1 MKPKTLIPL
10 VVGLAVG
17 FFAIKMG
24 IDMVKKAKGSQEES
38 YKVVISAKS
47 MEAAQRITENMLTT
61 RQSSKSLIPRD
72 GFMDVESLVG
82 RVTKMPVAPGVPI
95 TKAMLAPPGAEP
107 GLAATIPSGYR
118 AASVKVNE
126 ESAVAGFI
134 MPGSRV
140 DVYSAE
146 RDQEGKCRLI
156 LSDVEVG
163 AVGQSMSQIGPD
175 GKVAKVAKSVTL
187 FLLPEQVQTL
197 NAAMAQSR
205 GNIRLAM
212 RGTEADPPESK
223 LAGLFKSLLSAPK
236 NATPAPTPEPAV
248 EPVKVARA
256 APAKHYHVVDVR
268 RGDEHQKL
276 VFEENG
282 TVRTFDGDKPLPPQ
296 FGGPVGTPAQG
307 DQHPI
312 VDEPEMEMPAE

>member
-24 IDMVKKAKGSQEES
+24 IDMVKKAKGNQEETFQ
-38 YKVVISAKS
+38 VVVSAKS
-47 MEAAQRITENMLTT
+47 IEAAQRITEVMLTT
-61 RQSSKSLIPRD
+61 RESSKSLIPRD
-72 GFMDVESLVG
+72 GFMDVDSLVG

-95 TKAMLAPPGAEP
+95 TKAMLAPPGSEP

-118 AASVKVNE
+118 AASVKVTE
-126 ESAVAGFI
+126 ESAVAGFV

-146 RDQEGKCRLI
+146 RDKEGKSRLI

-163 AVGQSMSQIGPD
+163 AVGQSMSQMGPD
-175 GKVAKVAKSVTL
+175 GKVAKVSKSITL

-212 RGTEADPPESK
+212 RGHEKDPAESK
-223 LAGLFKSLLSAPK
+223 LAGFFKNLMSS
-236 NATPAPTPEPAV
+236 PAVAEESEPVQTTV
-248 EPVKVARA
+248 EPVKLARA
-256 APAKHYHVVDVR
+256 APTRNYHVVDVR

-276 VFEENG
+276 VFDENG

-296 FGGPVGTPAQG
+296 FGGPAWTSEKGLPES
-307 DQHPI
+307 DEY
-312 VDEPEMEMPAE
+312 EPEMELPEE

>member
-24 IDMVKKAKGSQEES
+24 IDMVKKAKGSQEET
-38 YKVVISAKS
+38 YRVVVSAKS
-47 MEAAQRITENMLTT
+47 IEAAQRITDNMLTT
-61 RQSSKSLIPRD
+61 RESTKSLIPRD
-72 GFMDVESLVG
+72 GFVDVDALVG

-107 GLAATIPSGYR
+107 GLAATIPAGYR

-146 RDQEGKCRLI
+146 RDRNGKCRLI

-175 GKVAKVAKSVTL
+175 GKVAKVSKSVTL

-212 RGTEADPPESK
+212 RGTESDPAESK
-223 LAGLFKSLLSAPK
+223 VAGFLKNLLSAPPV
-236 NATPAPTPEPAV
+236 ADTPVTPEPTVA
-248 EPVKVARA
+248 PVKVARA
-256 APAKHYHVVDVR
+256 APVKRYHVVDVR

-276 VFEENG
+276 VFDENG

-296 FGGPVGTPAQG
+296 FGGPMDIPPNQG
-307 DQHPI
+307 VPHPNVI
-312 VDEPEMEMPAE
+312 EPEMELPE

>member
-10 VVGLAVG
+10 VVGLGVG

-24 IDMVKKAKGSQEES
+24 IDMVKKAKGSQEETF
-38 YKVVISAKS
+38 KVVVSAKS
-47 MEAAQRITENMLTT
+47 IEAAQRITEVMLTT
-61 RQSSKSLIPRD
+61 RESSKSLMPRD
-72 GFMDVESLVG
+72 GFMDVSSLVG

-95 TKAMLAPPGAEP
+95 TKAMLAPPGSEP
-107 GLAATIPSGYR
+107 GLAATIPAGYR
-118 AASVKVNE
+118 AASVKVTE

-134 MPGSRV
+134 MPSSRV

-146 RDQEGKCRLI
+146 RDQDGKCRLI

-163 AVGQSMSQIGPD
+163 AVGQSMSQMGPD
-175 GKVAKVAKSVTL
+175 GKTAKVSKSVTL

-212 RGTEADPPESK
+212 RGHEDDPGESK
-223 LAGLFKSLLSAPK
+223 LAGLFKKLMSAPTVSDEP
-236 NATPAPTPEPAV
+236 TPAPTVA
-248 EPVKVARA
+248 PVQVARA
-256 APAKHYHVVDVR
+256 APKQTYHVVDVR

-296 FGGPVGTPAQG
+296 FGGPAWTPTQG
-307 DQHPI
+307 GPEPT
-312 VDEPEMEMPAE
+312 VNEPELELPEE

>member
-10 VVGLAVG
+10 VVGLGVG

-24 IDMVKKAKGSQEES
+24 IDMVKKAKGSQEET
-38 YKVVISAKS
+38 YKVVISTKS
-47 MEAAQRITENMLTT
+47 IEAAQRVTETMLTT
-61 RQSSKSLIPRD
+61 RDCSKSLAPKD

-95 TKAMLAPPGAEP
+95 TKAMLAPPGSEP
-107 GLAATIPSGYR
+107 GLAATIPAGFR

-126 ESAVAGFI
+126 ESAVAGFV

-146 RDQEGKCRLI
+146 RDEAGKCRLI

-163 AVGQSMSQIGPD
+163 AVGQSMSQMGPD
-175 GKVAKVAKSVTL
+175 GKVAKVSKSVTL

-212 RGTEADPPESK
+212 RGHEDDPAESK
-223 LAGLFKSLLSAPK
+223 LASLFRNFLSAPTV
-236 NATPAPTPEPAV
+236 AETPKPEPTVA
-248 EPVKVARA
+248 PVQVARA
-256 APAKHYHVVDVR
+256 APAKKYHVVDVR

-296 FGGPVGTPAQG
+296 FGGPAWTPTQG
-307 DQHPI
+307 DRQPN
-312 VDEPEMEMPAE
+312 VDEPELELPEE

>member
-10 VVGLAVG
+10 VVGLGVG

-24 IDMVKKAKGSQEES
+24 IDMVKKAKGSQEET
-38 YKVVISAKS
+38 YKVVISTKS
-47 MEAAQRITENMLTT
+47 IEAAQRVTETMLTT
-61 RQSSKSLIPRD
+61 RDCSKSLMPKD

-95 TKAMLAPPGAEP
+95 TKAMLAPPGSEP
-107 GLAATIPSGYR
+107 GLAATIPAGYR

-126 ESAVAGFI
+126 ESAVAGFV

-146 RDQEGKCRLI
+146 RDEQGKCRLI

-163 AVGQSMSQIGPD
+163 AVGQSMSQMGPD
-175 GKVAKVAKSVTL
+175 GKVAKVSKSVTL

-212 RGTEADPPESK
+212 RGHEDDPAESK
-223 LAGLFKSLLSAPK
+223 LASMFKNFLSAPPV
-236 NATPAPTPEPAV
+236 ADTPKPE
-248 EPVKVARA
+248 
-256 APAKHYHVVDVR
+256 
-268 RGDEHQKL
+268 
-276 VFEENG
+276 
-282 TVRTFDGDKPLPPQ
+282 
-296 FGGPVGTPAQG
+296 
-307 DQHPI
+307 
-312 VDEPEMEMPAE
+312 

>member
-38 YKVVISAKS
+38 YRVVVSAKS
-47 MEAAQRITENMLTT
+47 LEAAQRITETMLTT
-61 RQSSKSLIPRD
+61 RESSKSLIPPD
-72 GFMDVESLVG
+72 GFMDVDSLIG

-95 TKAMLAPPGAEP
+95 TKAMLAPPGSEP

-118 AASVKVNE
+118 AASVKVTE
-126 ESAVAGFI
+126 ESAVAGFV

-140 DVYSAE
+140 DVYTAE
-146 RDQEGKCRLI
+146 RDKDGKSRLI
-156 LSDVEVG
+156 LADVEVG
-163 AVGQSMSQIGPD
+163 AVGQSMSQVGPD
-175 GKVAKVAKSVTL
+175 GKVAKVSKSITL

-205 GNIRLAM
+205 GNLRLAM
-212 RGTEADPPESK
+212 RGHSDDPPESK
-223 LAGLFKSLLSAPK
+223 FAGMFKKLLAG
-236 NATPAPTPEPAV
+236 PAV
-248 EPVKVARA
+248 SDETITTPTVAPVKVARA
-256 APAKHYHVVDVR
+256 MPQKQYHVVDVR

-276 VFEENG
+276 VFDENG
-282 TVRTFDGDKPLPPQ
+282 TVREFDGDKPLPPQ
-296 FGGPVGTPAQG
+296 FGGPAWTPTQG
-307 DQHPI
+307 DPEEN
-312 VDEPEMEMPAE
+312 DYEPEMELPE